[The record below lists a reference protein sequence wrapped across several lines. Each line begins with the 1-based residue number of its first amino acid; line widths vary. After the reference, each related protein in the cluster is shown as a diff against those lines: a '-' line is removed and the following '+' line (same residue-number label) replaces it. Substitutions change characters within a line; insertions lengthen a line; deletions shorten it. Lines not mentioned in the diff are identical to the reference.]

1 MSNPKPTDI
10 ILHKQSRTLEVV
22 FDSGECFVLPAEY
35 LRVYSP
41 SAEVQGHGPGQQ
53 VLVAGKSEVGI
64 MELEPVG
71 NYAVSL
77 RFTDGHVTG
86 IYSWETL
93 HQLGS
98 RQRENWQ
105 SYLDALEKNGLSR
118 DPASLYGH
126 PVPMRGPK
134 PRQESP

>member
-1 MSNPKPTDI
+1 MATPRPTDI
-10 ILHKQSRTLEVV
+10 NLHKKSKTLEVI
-22 FDSGECFVLPAEY
+22 FDSGEHFVLPAEY

-53 VLVAGKSEVGI
+53 VLVAGKRDVGI

-77 RFTDGHVTG
+77 RFTDGHATG
-86 IYSWETL
+86 IYSWDIL
-93 HQLGS
+93 HDLGVK
-98 RQRENWQ
+98 QAENWQ
-105 SYLDALEKNGLSR
+105 SYNDALAKRGLSR

-126 PVPMRGPK
+126 QVPMRGPARK
-134 PRQESP
+134 